1 MDIKVAKV
9 EDSYIVEMLKFTD
22 FIFIFSLL
30 LPNFAKIKSVKLKIK
45 YVALDFPIPASQA
58 NPSSNHVA
66 QI

>member
-30 LPNFAKIKSVKLKIK
+30 LPNFAKIIVYILSIDL
-45 YVALDFPIPASQA
+45 FPI
-58 NPSSNHVA
+58 
-66 QI
+66 